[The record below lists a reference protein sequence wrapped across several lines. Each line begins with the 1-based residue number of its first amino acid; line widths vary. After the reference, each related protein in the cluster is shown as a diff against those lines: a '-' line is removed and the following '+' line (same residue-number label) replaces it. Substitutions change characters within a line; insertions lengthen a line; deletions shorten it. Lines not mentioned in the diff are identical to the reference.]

1 MAIPMIEIRSRF
13 IRYDEGATLA
23 RDDNLR
29 FMNYDNIRGYGRII
43 IGQVGYNAQNPII
56 SIQTIRLNSD
66 VVNLPRR

>member
-29 FMNYDNIRGYGRII
+29 FMDYDDARSYGRVSM
-43 IGQVGYNAQNPII
+43 GQLGYNAQN
-56 SIQTIRLNSD
+56 SSVRVRTVRLSSD
-66 VVNLPRR
+66 NVSLPRR